1 MFFAVLTWAGGF
13 LRNARQAML
22 VGRRSKDTVFAL
34 FRQGL
39 FWVPLCAKARFEGVC
54 DNSFISLTVFWI
66 SFSSLIVYKYLIPA
80 KELLLLRF
88 DFRL

>member
-39 FWVPLCAKARFEGVC
+39 FWMPLCEKSVLKVFVTTV
-54 DNSFISLTVFWI
+54 SFH
-66 SFSSLIVYKYLIPA
+66 
-80 KELLLLRF
+80 
-88 DFRL
+88 